1 MLSELSTYH
10 TYKPDPQVKDKVRS
24 TDVARS
30 CWRRPTLG
38 YASPAEGRRE
48 VVVERGNSCRH
59 AMQRLICLQLLLPV
73 KSAVFF
79 EWAIQNVSCLY
90 MAFMRFP
97 VVM

>member
-10 TYKPDPQVKDKVRS
+10 TYKPDPQIKDKVRS

-30 CWRRPTLG
+30 CWCRPTSG
-38 YASPAEGRRE
+38 YASPVEGRQE
-48 VVVERGNSCRH
+48 VVVERDNSRRH
-59 AMQRLICLQLLLPV
+59 VMQSFICLQLLLLV

-79 EWAIQNVSCLY
+79 EWAIQNVSCFY